1 MGFEITQNQIGGIK
15 QIQFELTAADLLLNS
30 FALPIQTTNAIFIG
44 GYIITSGGGIPLDVG
59 NFLVTGDVSA
69 FEFMKV
75 PTNIPSQTVL
85 YRFNIGG
92 SGVFLPQTA
101 ENYSL
106 TWNYVSG
113 NGQAKV
119 IILYSEY
126 I

>member
-1 MGFEITQNQIGGIK
+1 MGVEITQNQIGGVK

-30 FALPIQTTNAIFIG
+30 FSLPIQTTNAIFIG
-44 GYIITSGGGIPLDVG
+44 GYIITSGGTIPLDVT
-59 NFLVTGDVSA
+59 NFFVEGDVSGFKFLQVA
-69 FEFMKV
+69 
-75 PTNIPSQTVL
+75 TNILSLNVL
-85 YRFNIGG
+85 YNFDSGP

-106 TWNYVSG
+106 TWNYVAG
-113 NGQAKV
+113 DGQAKG